1 VFKRSL
7 IALVIFVGFILPLLC
22 VNDATG
28 QDPSGARKLI
38 RDELTRYGILVNGAY
53 SGGEVSGDIEVSSVT
68 ITDGSGGLSLV
79 GLGGNVG
86 EIRTSPNGTQYARV
100 GWDYSSWMFG
110 PRLVSF
116 GSAFNVQPDV
126 GIQRLGANELY
137 VNDANGSYAKLR
149 VSSLGVQNDGIRFHD
164 VGNNQHS
171 LSKSDRAD
179 LTDNTATTVATITV
193 AAGNRMSG
201 WGFFEI
207 EATDGT
213 EHQARSGWIRF
224 SAINKSGTHTIATP
238 AESGALDAFSSG
250 TLTTSWS
257 MTADGDN
264 VLLKVNANTSLTST
278 TFRCRFSPLVVINTT
293 APTVTIP

>member
-68 ITDGSGGLSLV
+68 ITDGPGGLSLV

-137 VNDANGSYAKLR
+137 VNDANGSYA
-149 VSSLGVQNDGIRFHD
+149 
-164 VGNNQHS
+164 NQHS